1 MFHTLEDG
9 SRPSVTLNIEWTAS
23 NFTAIANEI
32 GPLAARMNEHDITLK
47 EAHHRNQQVGGVV
60 TGDGIKAGANAWQA
74 VGDGF
79 LATEEDLEVDDDIDS
94 SWVISF

>member
-1 MFHTLEDG
+1 
-9 SRPSVTLNIEWTAS
+9 
-23 NFTAIANEI
+23 
-32 GPLAARMNEHDITLK
+32 MNEHDITLK

-60 TGDGIKAGANAWQA
+60 TGDGIKAAANDWQA

-94 SWVISF
+94 SLAISFQPLLDHSKTQSQRGRSEEYLMNEM